1 MHLHLFQWRRDDRLL
16 TKVQMLPPKVYQLSK
31 SFSRQI
37 HMFSCSLSTA
47 ITKKS
52 CIFLLKNCKSMT
64 HLKQIQAQIFQ
75 AGLHQN
81 TETVNKLMVFCTDP
95 SLGNLLYAEKI
106 FDYIECPNLLIYNL
120 LIRAFAKKGSYRK
133 SLLLF
138 YKLREHGLSPDN
150 FTYPFVFK
158 VIGCLRELKEGEKVH
173 GYVVK
178 TGLEFDTYVCNSIM
192 DMYAVLDK
200 ADNLKKLFD
209 EMPEKDMVSWNVCI
223 SGHVKCRGFED
234 AVKVFRRMQR
244 ESNLSPDEATV
255 VSTLSACTALKNLEL
270 GNEIR
275 CYISEKL
282 EFTNIIGNAL
292 LDMYCKCGCLSIARK
307 IFDDIANKN
316 VICCTSM
323 VCGYVNFGQL
333 DEARELFDRSPVKD
347 VVLWTAMIN
356 GYVQFNRFD
365 EAVKLFQEM
374 QVRGFKPDK
383 FILVTLLTG
392 CAQVGALQQGK
403 WIHGYIDEKRITV
416 DAVVGTALIE
426 MYAKCGCKEKAL
438 EIFYKLREKDTAAWT
453 SVICGLAMNGETD
466 KALELFS
473 AMKQV
478 GAKPDDI
485 TFIGVLSA
493 CSHGGLVEEGRKF
506 FGAMT
511 EIYQIE
517 PKLEHYGCLIDML
530 GRAGLLNE
538 AEKFIKKI
546 PDENNKIIVPLYGSL
561 LSACRIYGNVEMGER
576 LAGMLEQIET
586 SDSSVHTLLA
596 NIYAAAAR
604 WEAVTKVRRKM
615 KDLGVRKV
623 PGCSSIE
630 INGIIYEFVVGDP
643 SRVEMMEIY
652 SMLDRMNK
660 TLLGSEE
667 HERGDDLVAVE
678 TL

>member
-1 MHLHLFQWRRDDRLL
+1 
-16 TKVQMLPPKVYQLSK
+16 MLPPQVYQLSK

-37 HMFSCSLSTA
+37 HLFSSSLNTT

-75 AGLHQN
+75 VGLHQN
-81 TETVNKLMVFCTDP
+81 TDTLNKLMVFCTDP

-106 FDYIECPNLLIYNL
+106 FNCIECPSLFIYNL

-138 YKLREHGLSPDN
+138 YNLREHGFSPDN
-150 FTYPFVFK
+150 FTYPFVLK
-158 VIGCLRELKEGEKVH
+158 VIGYLRELKEGEKVH

-178 TGLEFDTYVCNSIM
+178 TGLEFDTYVCNSLM
-192 DMYAVLDK
+192 DMYALLYK
-200 ADNLKKLFD
+200 IDNLKKLFD
-209 EMPEKDMVSWNVCI
+209 EMPEKDLVSWNVSI
-223 SGHVKCRGFED
+223 SGHIKCRAFED
-234 AVKVFRRMQR
+234 AVNVFRRMQQ
-244 ESNLSPDEATV
+244 ESNLRPDEATV

-270 GNEIR
+270 GNEIH

-282 EFTNIIGNAL
+282 EFTNIIGNVL

-307 IFDDIANKN
+307 IFDDMASKN
-316 VICCTSM
+316 VICWTSM
-323 VCGYVNFGQL
+323 VSGYVNCGQL
-333 DEARELFDRSPVKD
+333 DEARELFDRSPVRD
-347 VVLWTAMIN
+347 IVLWTAMIN

-365 EAVKLFQEM
+365 KAVALFQEM
-374 QVRGFKPDK
+374 QVRGFKPDN

-392 CAQVGALQQGK
+392 CAQVGALEQGR

-426 MYAKCGCKEKAL
+426 MYAKCGCTQKAL
-438 EIFYKLREKDTAAWT
+438 EIFCKLRQKDTAAWT
-453 SVICGLAMNGETD
+453 SVICGLAMNGETN

-511 EIYQIE
+511 EIYQIK
-517 PKLEHYGCLIDML
+517 PKLEHYGCLIDLL
-530 GRAGLLNE
+530 GRAGLLDE
-538 AEKFIKKI
+538 AEELIKKI

-576 LAGMLEQIET
+576 LAGLLEKIES
-586 SDSSVHTLLA
+586 SDSTVHTLLA
-596 NIYAAAAR
+596 NLYATAAR
-604 WEAVTKVRRKM
+604 WEDVKKVRRKM

-630 INGIIYEFVVGDP
+630 INGIVYEFVVGDR
-643 SRVEMMEIY
+643 SHMEMREIY
-652 SMLDRMNK
+652 SMLDRMTK

-667 HERGDDLVAVE
+667 HEREGDDLVAI
-678 TL
+678 